1 MIIKESMFPAF
12 NSYGEPVVRL
22 LNDIGTPGLMEK
34 TAGVHPEILAY
45 KMNLTPD
52 PNKTYVHIIALGAG
66 EYYGA
71 NLNNDYFPW
80 KALAHDH
87 TTTPHEHIHGYK
99 TFLNAHAFAHHVN
112 KDPEK
117 AYGDVLLSVLNHKM
131 KRVELIVA
139 IDNEKCIRNGGSKTL
154 ERINNG
160 EFPSTSMGCRV
171 PYDTCSIC
179 GNKAKTRVQYCD
191 HMKTEAGKIYA
202 DGRKVF
208 VYNDYPRFF
217 DISFVFIGADRT
229 SFVLEKIAS
238 IEKTAGDA
246 GLGKNLRKNAGT
258 VQEKLVDRIP
268 RKVER
273 QDRLRPRPMS
283 FGKINTMLKRDKES
297 KAIPLITQTA
307 FSPRNSLLFTN
318 GSSMLI
324 RSGDTTKKI
333 EGGEMKTAS
342 FKFAETSKHSDIF
355 KDVDA
360 TPMGKAVKI
369 LAGTDEDLPKPILN
383 AMASEGDLG
392 STLSQAAG
400 MGIILKPKEFQR
412 VILTRSGQPDL
423 ADDLEDDG
431 TCFDSHD
438 EHVPVMRSVR
448 IIIGSTG
455 GVTPNIASML
465 APILQARSALT
476 PFATRRMITIT
487 AVPKPS
493 NGCGCGGDDDSYS
506 EDDSYDDSS
515 MGGCGCSNAM
525 PILQKIASMYHGYRQ
540 DVLENMETLISDAY
554 NSGLKREI
562 EKTRGGSYNDDEVI
576 EKIASFAIPYF
587 SNAYWSNPQA
597 SSSMSKFASFS
608 PKLSN
613 YLLKSLANK

>member
-22 LNDIGTPGLMEK
+22 LNDIGTSGLMEK

-52 PNKTYVHIIALGAG
+52 PNKTYVHILALGAG
-66 EYYGA
+66 EYYGP

-139 IDNEKCIRNGGSKTL
+139 IDHEKCIKNGGGKTL

-171 PYDTCSIC
+171 PFDTCSIC
-179 GNKAKTRVQYCD
+179 GKKAKIRPDYCD

-238 IEKTAGDA
+238 HEKTAGDS
-246 GLGKNLRKNAGT
+246 GLGKNLRKNSGT
-258 VQEKLVDRIP
+258 VQAKLLDRIP

-283 FGKINTMLKRDKES
+283 FGKINTMIRRDKEN
-297 KAIPLITQTA
+297 KALPLLTSMGNT
-307 FSPRNSLLFTN
+307 PKNTLLFTN
-318 GSSMLI
+318 GQNMLV
-324 RSGDTTKKI
+324 RTGSTVNKI
-333 EGGEMKTAS
+333 VGGEMKTAS
-342 FKFAETSKHSDIF
+342 FKLAESSKHSDIF
-355 KDVDA
+355 KDVDS
-360 TPMGKAVKI
+360 TPMGRAVKM
-369 LAGTDEDLPKPILN
+369 LAGSDEDLPRPILQSI
-383 AMASEGDLG
+383 AGEGDLG
-392 STLSQAAG
+392 SALGQAAG
-400 MGIILKPKEFQR
+400 MGIVLKPREFQR
-412 VILTRSGQPDL
+412 VILSRTGQSDL
-423 ADDLEDDG
+423 ADDLDNSG
-431 TCFDSHD
+431 TCFDSCD
-438 EHVPVMRSVR
+438 EGVPVSRSIR
-448 IIIGSTG
+448 IIIGSSG
-455 GVTPNIASML
+455 GVTPNLTSML
-465 APILQARSALT
+465 APLLQARSALT
-476 PFATRRMITIT
+476 PFATRRVITIT
-487 AVPKPS
+487 TAPRAMDY
-493 NGCGCGGDDDSYS
+493 DDD
-506 EDDSYDDSS
+506 DD
-515 MGGCGCSNAM
+515 CCTNEI
-525 PILQKIASMYHGYRQ
+525 PVLHKIASMYHGYRQ
-540 DVLENMETLISDAY
+540 DILENMETLVSDAY
-554 NSGLKREI
+554 NSSLRREI
-562 EKTRGGSYNDDEVI
+562 EKTRGGSYVNDDDVI

-587 SNAYWSNPQA
+587 SNAYWSNPQ
-597 SSSMSKFASFS
+597 SRSTMSKFASFS

-613 YLLKSLANK
+613 YLIKSLANR